1 MTDNPFSEP
10 DDSDRTIIRPAPGGK
25 KPAAPGASPFGA
37 PPAPSPFAA
46 PPAASPFAAP
56 PPPAPGGSPFDAPPQ
71 AYGGQQQYSQPARG
85 PADAPETIAMG
96 GSPLVAAAA
105 PLLQLLARL
114 RNTMSQPDS
123 GDLRERATREI
134 RRFEEVARATQIP
147 MEQLRPAHYALCA
160 SLDDV
165 VLSTPWGS
173 QGAWAARSL
182 VSTFHQEV
190 RSGERFFDV
199 LTQLRQNPGG
209 FLPVLELMYFC
220 LSLGYMGRYR
230 LSPRGP
236 AEIDKIRE
244 DTYSVIRRQRP
255 AGEAGLSPHWT
266 GVTAPYRA
274 KRFSIPVWLVAVI
287 ALGILGLVYGS
298 FLFSLGRQS
307 SAAFEAQVTAPPASM
322 PQIVRAQPVVTPAE
336 PAPVGP
342 TILDRLS
349 GFLSPEIAA
358 GKVSVLGT
366 VNAPII
372 RINNTGLF
380 ASGSAV
386 VEDDDVPLLQKI
398 GSALAKET
406 GTVSVTGYS
415 DNQPI
420 HTLQFP
426 SNFELSTS
434 RAQAAAA
441 IMDQT
446 IGDESRITAKGMGDA
461 DPVADNSTAAG
472 RAQNRRIDIVLN
484 HAISN

>member
-10 DDSDRTIIRPAPGGK
+10 DDSDRTIIRPSPGGK
-25 KPAAPGASPFGA
+25 RPGAAPA
-37 PPAPSPFAA
+37 PV
-46 PPAASPFAAP
+46 PPRAAP
-56 PPPAPGGSPFDAPPQ
+56 PPGPSASPFDSPSAFGAEPPS
-71 AYGGQQQYSQPARG
+71 GGFPGYASGPART
-85 PADAPETIAMG
+85 ASDAPDTIAMG

-114 RNTMSQPDS
+114 RNTLSQPDS
-123 GDLRERATREI
+123 GELRERAVREI
-134 RRFEEVARATQIP
+134 RRFEETARATNIP
-147 MEQLRPAHYALCA
+147 LDQLRPAHYALCA

-165 VLSTPWGS
+165 VLATPWGS
-173 QGAWAARSL
+173 SGAWAQRSL

-199 LTQLRQNPGG
+199 MAQLRQNPGN

-236 AEIDKIRE
+236 AEIDKLRE
-244 DTYSVIRRQRP
+244 DTYAVIRRQRP
-255 AGEAGLSPHWT
+255 MEESALSPHWM
-266 GVTAPYRA
+266 GVKAPYRA
-274 KRFSIPVWLVAVI
+274 KRFSIPIWLTAVV
-287 ALGILGLVYGS
+287 ALGIVAAIYAA
-298 FLFSLGRQS
+298 FLFSLNHAA
-307 SAAFEAQVTAPPASM
+307 SAQFQALIDAPPNTM
-322 PQIVRAQPVVTPAE
+322 PAITRAQPVVAPAE

-372 RINNTGLF
+372 RINNAGLF
-380 ASGSAV
+380 ASGSAQ
-386 VEDDDVPLLQKI
+386 VEADDVPLLQKI
-398 GSALAKET
+398 GTALAKEQGQVT
-406 GTVSVTGYS
+406 VTGYT

-420 HTLQFP
+420 DTVQFP
-426 SNFELSTS
+426 SNLDLSTD

-441 IMDQT
+441 ILDQT
-446 IGDESRITAKGMGDA
+446 IGDESRITAKGLGDA
-461 DPVADNSTAAG
+461 DPVGDNSTPQG
-472 RAQNRRIDIVLN
+472 RAQNRRIEIVLN
-484 HAISN
+484 HAITN

>member
-10 DDSDRTIIRPAPGGK
+10 DDSDRTIIRPSPGGK
-25 KPAAPGASPFGA
+25 RPGAAAPQPVA
-37 PPAPSPFAA
+37 PR
-46 PPAASPFAAP
+46 AAP
-56 PPPAPGGSPFDAPPQ
+56 PPGPSASPFDSPSSFGAEPPSGGFP
-71 AYGGQQQYSQPARG
+71 AYSSGPAR
-85 PADAPETIAMG
+85 AASDAPDTIAMG

-114 RNTMSQPDS
+114 RNTLSQPDS
-123 GDLRERATREI
+123 GELRERAVREI
-134 RRFEEVARATQIP
+134 RRFEETARAQSIP
-147 MEQLRPAHYALCA
+147 MDQLRPAHYALCA

-165 VLSTPWGS
+165 VLATPWGS
-173 QGAWAARSL
+173 SGAWAQRSL

-199 LTQLRQNPGG
+199 MAQLRQNPGS

-236 AEIDKIRE
+236 AEIDKLRE
-244 DTYSVIRRQRP
+244 DTYAVIRRQRP
-255 AGEAGLSPHWT
+255 MEESALSPHWM
-266 GVTAPYRA
+266 GVKAPYRA
-274 KRFSIPVWLVAVI
+274 KRFSLPIWLTAVV
-287 ALGILGLVYGS
+287 ALGVVAAIYAA
-298 FLFSLGRQS
+298 FLFSLGRAS
-307 SAAFEAQVTAPPASM
+307 SAQFEALVTAPPNSM
-322 PQIVRAQPVVTPAE
+322 PSITRAQPVVAPAE
-336 PAPVGP
+336 PAPAGP

-366 VNAPII
+366 VNAPIV

-380 ASGSAV
+380 ASGSAQ
-386 VEDDDVPLLQKI
+386 VEQGDIGLLQKI
-398 GSALAKET
+398 GTALAKEQ
-406 GTVSVTGYS
+406 GTVTVTGYT

-426 SNFELSTS
+426 SNFDLSTA

-441 IMDQT
+441 ILDQT
-446 IGDESRITAKGMGDA
+446 IGDESRITAKGLGDA
-461 DPVADNSTAAG
+461 DPVGDNATAVG
-472 RAQNRRIDIVLN
+472 RAENRRIEIVLN
-484 HAISN
+484 HAITN

>member
-10 DDSDRTIIRPAPGGK
+10 EDSDRTVIRPMPGGK
-25 KPAAPGASPFGA
+25 KPAAPAASPAFGA
-37 PPAPSPFAA
+37 
-46 PPAASPFAAP
+46 AASPFEAAP
-56 PPPAPGGSPFDAPPQ
+56 KYEAGPAPRQ
-71 AYGGQQQYSQPARG
+71 
-85 PADAPETIAMG
+85 ADAPETIAMG

-114 RNTMSQPDS
+114 RNTLSQPDS
-123 GDLRERATREI
+123 GDLRERATAEI
-134 RRFEEVARATQIP
+134 RRFEETARSRNIS

-165 VLSTPWGS
+165 VLATPWGS
-173 QGAWAARSL
+173 QGAWAQRSL

-199 LTQLRQNPGG
+199 LRQLQQNPGG

-244 DTYSVIRRQRP
+244 DTYTVIRRQLP
-255 AGEAGLSPHWT
+255 AGEAGLSPHWQ
-266 GVTAPYRA
+266 GIAAPYRA
-274 KRFSIPVWLVAVI
+274 RRFAIPLWLAAVVAVGLL
-287 ALGILGLVYGS
+287 ALVYGL

-307 SAAFEAQVTAPPASM
+307 SAAFEALVTAPPAAM
-322 PQIVRAQPVVTPAE
+322 PQIVRAQPVVAPQE
-336 PAPVGP
+336 PAASGP
-342 TILDRLS
+342 TILQRLS

-366 VNAPII
+366 VNAPIV

-380 ASGSAV
+380 GSGAAV
-386 VEDDDVPLLQKI
+386 VEDDDIALLRKI
-398 GSALAKET
+398 GAALGRET
-406 GTVSVTGYS
+406 GSITVTGYS

-426 SNFELSTS
+426 SNFELSTA
-434 RAQAAAA
+434 RAQAAAQ

-446 IGDESRITAKGMGDA
+446 IGDQSRITAKGLGDA
-461 DPVADNSTAAG
+461 DPVASNDTAAG
-472 RAQNRRIDIVLN
+472 RAQNRRIEIVLN
-484 HAISN
+484 HALQD

>member
-10 DDSDRTIIRPAPGGK
+10 DDSDRTIIRPSPGGK
-25 KPAAPGASPFGA
+25 KPGA
-37 PPAPSPFAA
+37 PPPVTPRAA
-46 PPAASPFAAP
+46 PPPGPAASPFDAPSAFGGDPGGAFGGYSAAP
-56 PPPAPGGSPFDAPPQ
+56 S
-71 AYGGQQQYSQPARG
+71 RT
-85 PADAPETIAMG
+85 PADAPDTIAMG
-96 GSPLVAAAA
+96 GSPLVSAAA

-123 GDLRERATREI
+123 GELRERAVREI
-134 RRFEEVARATQIP
+134 RRFEETARAQNIP
-147 MEQLRPAHYALCA
+147 MDQLRPAHYALCA

-165 VLSTPWGS
+165 VLATPWGS
-173 QGAWAARSL
+173 AGAWTARSL

-199 LTQLRQNPGG
+199 MAQLRQNPGN

-236 AEIDKIRE
+236 AEIDKLRE
-244 DTYSVIRRQRP
+244 DTYAVIRRQRP
-255 AGEAGLSPHWT
+255 MEETALSPHWM
-266 GVTAPYRA
+266 GVKAPYRA
-274 KRFSIPVWLVAVI
+274 RRFSIPVWLTAVV
-287 ALGILGLVYGS
+287 ALGVVAAIYAAFV
-298 FLFSLGRQS
+298 FSLGRAS
-307 SAAFEAQVTAPPASM
+307 SAQFEALLAAPPNAM
-322 PQIVRAQPVVTPAE
+322 PAITRAQPVVAPAE

-372 RINNTGLF
+372 RINNAGLF
-380 ASGSAV
+380 ASGSAQ
-386 VEDDDVPLLQKI
+386 VEQDDVPLLQKI
-398 GSALAKET
+398 GTALARET
-406 GTVSVTGYS
+406 GTVTVIGYT

-420 HTLQFP
+420 DTLQFP
-426 SNFELSTS
+426 SNFDLSNA

-441 IMDQT
+441 ILDQT
-446 IGDESRITAKGMGDA
+446 IGDESRITAKGLGDA
-461 DPVADNSTAAG
+461 DPVGDNSTAAG
-472 RAQNRRIDIVLN
+472 RAENRRIEIVLN
-484 HAISN
+484 HAITN

>member
-10 DDSDRTIIRPAPGGK
+10 EDSDRTIIRPMPGGRR
-25 KPAAPGASPFGA
+25 P
-37 PPAPSPFAA
+37 A
-46 PPAASPFAAP
+46 PPAAPVA
-56 PPPAPGGSPFDAPPQ
+56 SPFDAI
-71 AYGGQQQYSQPARG
+71 QQPVPAQSNTDVGWVFTHPTAG
-85 PADAPETIAMG
+85 PLI
-96 GSPLVAAAA
+96 AAAA

-123 GDLRERATREI
+123 GELRERAVREV
-134 RRFEEVARATQIP
+134 RRFEEVSRAQNIP

-165 VLSTPWGS
+165 VLATPWGS
-173 QGAWAARSL
+173 QGAWAARSM

-199 LTQLRQNPGG
+199 LAQLRQNPGN

-236 AEIDKIRE
+236 AEIDKLRE
-244 DTYSVIRRQRP
+244 DTYAVIRRQRP
-255 AGEAGLSPHWT
+255 AGEAALSPHWQ
-266 GVTAPYRA
+266 GVDAPYRA
-274 KRFSIPVWLVAVI
+274 KRFSVPVWLSGVV
-287 ALGILGLVYGS
+287 ALGALGLIFGTC
-298 FLFSLGRQS
+298 LFSLAQKS
-307 SAAFEAQVTAPPASM
+307 DAQFQAAVTAPPATM
-322 PQIVRAQPVVTPAE
+322 PNIVRAQSVVAPAE
-336 PAPVGP
+336 PAPSGP
-342 TILDRLS
+342 TILDRLN

-366 VNAPII
+366 VSTPIV
-372 RINNTGLF
+372 RINNQGLF
-380 ASGSAV
+380 GSGSAV

-398 GSALAKET
+398 GTALGRET
-406 GTVSVTGYS
+406 GTVVVTGYS

-426 SNFELSTS
+426 SNFELSTA

-446 IGDESRITAKGMGDA
+446 IGDESRISAKGMGDA
-461 DPVADNSTAAG
+461 QPVASNDTAAG
-472 RAQNRRIDIVLN
+472 RAQNRRIEIVLN
-484 HAISN
+484 HAIQN

>member
-1 MTDNPFSEP
+1 MTDNPFAEP
-10 DDSDRTIIRPAPGGK
+10 DDSDRTIIRPMPGGK
-25 KPAAPGASPFGA
+25 KPVA
-37 PPAPSPFAA
+37 
-46 PPAASPFAAP
+46 PAA
-56 PPPAPGGSPFDAPPQ
+56 PAPGSSPFDAPPQ
-71 AYGGQQQYSQPARG
+71 QNYASPQNYAPQPSFRG
-85 PADAPETIAMG
+85 PSDAPDTIAMG

-114 RNTMSQPDS
+114 RNTMSQPDA
-123 GDLRERATREI
+123 GDLRDRATREI
-134 RRFEEVARATQIP
+134 KRFEETARARQIP

-165 VLSTPWGS
+165 VLATPWGS

-199 LTQLRQNPGG
+199 LRQLQQNPGG
-209 FLPVLELMYFC
+209 YLPVLELMYFC

-255 AGEAGLSPHWT
+255 EGETGLSPHWQ

-274 KRFSIPVWLVAVI
+274 KRFSIPVWVVAVV
-287 ALGILGLVYGS
+287 ALGVLALVYSS
-298 FLFSLGRQS
+298 FLFSLGHSS
-307 SAAFEAQVTAPPASM
+307 SAQFEALVTAPPAAM
-322 PQIVRAQPVVTPAE
+322 PQIVRAAPVVAPVE
-336 PAPVGP
+336 PAPAGP
-342 TILDRLS
+342 TILDRLK

-358 GKVSVLGT
+358 GKVSILGT
-366 VNAPII
+366 VSAPII

-386 VEDDDVPLLQKI
+386 VEDDDVPLLQRI
-398 GSALAKET
+398 GQALSHEK
-406 GTVSVTGYS
+406 GSVVVTGYS

-426 SNFELSTS
+426 SNFELSTA

-441 IMDQT
+441 IIDQS
-446 IGDESRITAKGMGDA
+446 IGDESRLSAKGMGDA
-461 DPVADNSTAAG
+461 DPIASNDTADG
-472 RAQNRRIDIVLN
+472 RAQNRRVDITMTTPIVN
-484 HAISN
+484 Y

>member
-10 DDSDRTIIRPAPGGK
+10 DDSDRTIIRPMPGGK
-25 KPAAPGASPFGA
+25 KPVAAG
-37 PPAPSPFAA
+37 
-46 PPAASPFAAP
+46 P
-56 PPPAPGGSPFDAPPQ
+56 PPSASPFDAAP
-71 AYGGQQQYSQPARG
+71 AQQQYAPQQYAPAAPG
-85 PADAPETIAMG
+85 PSDAPDVLAMG

-134 RRFEEVARATQIP
+134 KRFEDTARARQIP
-147 MEQLRPAHYALCA
+147 MDQLRPAHYALCA

-165 VLSTPWGS
+165 VLATPWGS
-173 QGAWAARSL
+173 QGAWAQRSL

-199 LTQLRQNPGG
+199 LSQLRQNPGG

-244 DTYSVIRRQRP
+244 DTYAVIRRQRP
-255 AGEAGLSPHWT
+255 AGEAGLSPHWQ
-266 GVTAPYRA
+266 GVAAPYRA
-274 KRFSIPVWLVAVI
+274 KRFSVPLWVAAVA
-287 ALGILGLVYGS
+287 ALGVLALAYGA
-298 FLFSLGRQS
+298 FVFSLGRHS
-307 SAAFEAQVTAPPASM
+307 SEAFETAVTAAPAAM
-322 PQIVRAQPVVTPAE
+322 PEIVRAQPVVAPAE
-336 PAPVGP
+336 PQPAGP
-342 TILDRLS
+342 TILDRLR

-366 VNAPII
+366 INAPIV

-380 ASGSAV
+380 GSGSAV
-386 VEDDDVPLLQKI
+386 VESDDIPLLQKI
-398 GSALAKET
+398 GTALGRET
-406 GTVSVTGYS
+406 GTVVVTGYS

-426 SNFELSTS
+426 SNFELSTA

-446 IGDESRITAKGMGDA
+446 IGDQSRITAKGMGDA
-461 DPVADNSTAAG
+461 DPIADNATAAG
-472 RAQNRRIDIVLN
+472 RGQNRRVDIVLN
-484 HAISN
+484 HSVQN

>member
-10 DDSDRTIIRPAPGGK
+10 EDSDRTIIRPMPGGK
-25 KPAAPGASPFGA
+25 KPAAP
-37 PPAPSPFAA
+37 
-46 PPAASPFAAP
+46 AAP
-56 PPPAPGGSPFDAPPQ
+56 PPGPSPFDAPAAPYAAQ
-71 AYGGQQQYSQPARG
+71 QPAAPQYAPQ
-85 PADAPETIAMG
+85 PAPRAASDAPETIGMG
-96 GSPLVAAAA
+96 GSPLIAAAG

-114 RNTMSQPDS
+114 RNTLSAPDA

-134 RRFEEVARATQIP
+134 RRFEEVARAQNIP

-165 VLSTPWGS
+165 VLATPWGS
-173 QGAWAARSL
+173 QGAWATRSM

-199 LTQLRQNPGG
+199 LTQLRQNPGN

-236 AEIDKIRE
+236 AEIDKLRE
-244 DTYSVIRRQRP
+244 DTYEVIRRLSP
-255 AGEAGLSPHWT
+255 AGEAALSPHWQ
-266 GVTAPYRA
+266 GVAAPYRA
-274 KRFSIPVWLVAVI
+274 KRFSVPVWLAGVV
-287 ALGILGLVYGS
+287 ALGVLGGLYGV

-307 SAAFEAQVTAPPASM
+307 DAQFEAAVTAPPAAL
-322 PQIVRAQPVVTPAE
+322 PTIVRAQPVVAPIE
-336 PAPVGP
+336 PVAPGP
-342 TILDRLS
+342 TILDRIS

-366 VNAPII
+366 VNEPIV
-372 RINNTGLF
+372 RINNKGLF
-380 ASGSAV
+380 GSGSAV

-398 GSALAKET
+398 GTALGRET
-406 GTVSVTGYS
+406 GTVVVTGYT

-426 SNFELSTS
+426 SNFELSNA
-434 RAQAAAA
+434 RAQAAAS

-446 IGDESRITAKGMGDA
+446 IGDQSRITANGMGDA
-461 DPVADNSTAAG
+461 DPVAANNTADG
-472 RAQNRRIDIVLN
+472 RAQNRRIEIVLN
-484 HAISN
+484 HAIQN

>member
-1 MTDNPFSEP
+1 MSDNPFSEP
-10 DDSDRTIIRPAPGGK
+10 EDSDRTIIRPMPGGK
-25 KPAAPGASPFGA
+25 RPAAP
-37 PPAPSPFAA
+37 
-46 PPAASPFAAP
+46 AAP
-56 PPPAPGGSPFDAPPQ
+56 PPSDSPFDAPSSGSSPFDAPPP
-71 AYGGQQQYSQPARG
+71 AAGGYAAQSQSQSYTAAPRG
-85 PADAPETIAMG
+85 PSDAPDTIAMG
-96 GSPLVAAAA
+96 GSALVTAAA

-134 RRFEEVARATQIP
+134 KRFEETARARDVP

-165 VLSTPWGS
+165 VLATPWGS
-173 QGAWAARSL
+173 QGAWAQRSL

-199 LTQLRQNPGG
+199 LGQLRQNPGN

-236 AEIDKIRE
+236 AEIDKLRE
-244 DTYSVIRRQRP
+244 DTYAVIRRQQP
-255 AGEAGLSPHWT
+255 LSEAGLSPHWQ
-266 GVTAPYRA
+266 GSTAPYRA
-274 KRFSIPVWLVAVI
+274 RRFSVPIWVTAVV
-287 ALGILGLVYGS
+287 ALGALALVYAL
-298 FLFSLGRQS
+298 FEFSLGKQS
-307 SAAFEAQVTAPPASM
+307 SQQFEALVTAPLATM
-322 PQIVRAQPVVTPAE
+322 PNLVRAAPVVAPAE
-336 PAPVGP
+336 PAPDGP
-342 TILDRLS
+342 TILDRLR

-372 RINNTGLF
+372 RINNIGLF
-380 ASGSAV
+380 GSGSAV
-386 VEDDDVPLLQKI
+386 VEQGDVPLLQKI
-398 GSALAKET
+398 GEALAKET
-406 GTVSVTGYS
+406 GTVAVTGYS

-446 IGDESRITAKGMGDA
+446 IGDQSRLTAKGMGDA
-461 DPVADNSTAAG
+461 NPVASNATAAG
-472 RAQNRRIDIVLN
+472 RGENRRIEIVLN
-484 HAISN
+484 HAVQG

>member
-1 MTDNPFSEP
+1 MTTDNPFSEP
-10 DDSDRTIIRPAPGGK
+10 DDSDRTIIRPMPGGR
-25 KPAAPGASPFGA
+25 KPVPPPPPGAFA
-37 PPAPSPFAA
+37 PTPEPAFAA
-46 PPAASPFAAP
+46 PVA
-56 PPPAPGGSPFDAPPQ
+56 PAP
-71 AYGGQQQYSQPARG
+71 RG
-85 PADAPETIAMG
+85 PADAPEVIAMG
-96 GSPLVAAAA
+96 GSALVAAAG

-114 RNTMSQPDS
+114 RNTLSQPDS
-123 GDLRERATREI
+123 GDLRERAVREI
-134 RRFEEVARATQIP
+134 RRFEEVSRSQQIP
-147 MEQLRPAHYALCA
+147 MDQLRPAHYALCA

-165 VLSTPWGS
+165 VLATPWGS
-173 QGAWAARSL
+173 QGAWAQRSL

-244 DTYSVIRRQRP
+244 DTYAVISRQRP
-255 AGEAGLSPHWT
+255 AAEPGLSPHWQ

-274 KRFSIPVWLVAVI
+274 KRFAIPVWVAAVV
-287 ALGILGLVYGS
+287 ALGILGAVYAS
-298 FLFSLGRQS
+298 FLFSLGHES
-307 SAAFEAQVTAPPASM
+307 SAQFQALVTAPPASM
-322 PQIVRAQPVVTPAE
+322 PVIQRAAPVVAPAE
-336 PAPVGP
+336 PAPAGP

-366 VNAPII
+366 VDAPII
-372 RINNTGLF
+372 RINNAGLF

-398 GSALAKET
+398 GTALGRET
-406 GTVSVTGYS
+406 GTVVVTGYT

-420 HTLQFP
+420 DTLQFP
-426 SNFELSTS
+426 SNFELSQA

-441 IMDQT
+441 ILDQT

-461 DPVADNSTAAG
+461 DPVADNGTASG
-472 RAQNRRIDIVLN
+472 RAQNRRIEIVLN
-484 HAISN
+484 HSVS

>member
-10 DDSDRTIIRPAPGGK
+10 DDSDRTIIRPMPGGK
-25 KPAAPGASPFGA
+25 RPVAP
-37 PPAPSPFAA
+37 
-46 PPAASPFAAP
+46 AAP
-56 PPPAPGGSPFDAPPQ
+56 PPSLFDAP
-71 AYGGQQQYSQPARG
+71 AQQYAPQPAAAQ
-85 PADAPETIAMG
+85 PAARSASDALETIGMG
-96 GSPLVAAAA
+96 GSPLLSAAG

-123 GDLRERATREI
+123 GDLRERAVREV
-134 RRFEEVARATQIP
+134 RRFEETARAQNIP

-165 VLSTPWGS
+165 VLATPWGS
-173 QGAWAARSL
+173 QGAWAARSM

-199 LTQLRQNPGG
+199 LTQLRQNPGN

-236 AEIDKIRE
+236 AEIDKLRE
-244 DTYSVIRRQRP
+244 DTYAVIRRQQP
-255 AGEAGLSPHWT
+255 AGEAALSPHWQ
-266 GVTAPYRA
+266 GVDAPYRA
-274 KRFSIPVWLVAVI
+274 KRFAVPVWLTAIV
-287 ALGILGLVYGS
+287 ALGILGLVYGM
-298 FLFSLGRQS
+298 FLFSLSRTSDAQFQ
-307 SAAFEAQVTAPPASM
+307 AAVTAPPAAMSD
-322 PQIVRAQPVVTPAE
+322 IVRAQPVVAPAE
-336 PAPVGP
+336 PAPSGP
-342 TILDRLS
+342 TILDRIS

-366 VNAPII
+366 VNTPVV
-372 RINNTGLF
+372 RINNQGLF
-380 ASGSAV
+380 GSGSAV

-398 GSALAKET
+398 GTALGRET
-406 GTVSVTGYS
+406 GTVVVTGYS

-426 SNFELSTS
+426 SNFELSTA

-446 IGDESRITAKGMGDA
+446 IGDQSRMSAKGMGDA
-461 DPVADNSTAAG
+461 QPVASNGTAAG
-472 RAQNRRIDIVLN
+472 RAQNRRIEIVLN
-484 HAISN
+484 HAIQN

>member
-25 KPAAPGASPFGA
+25 RP
-37 PPAPSPFAA
+37 
-46 PPAASPFAAP
+46 AP
-56 PPPAPGGSPFDAPPQ
+56 PPQTPPPVFDAAPAYAPQ
-71 AYGGQQQYSQPARG
+71 AAPRG
-85 PADAPETIAMG
+85 PSDAPEMLTMG

-134 RRFEEVARATQIP
+134 RRFEEVARAQQIP
-147 MEQLRPAHYALCA
+147 LEQLRPAHYALCA

-165 VLSTPWGS
+165 VLATPWGS
-173 QGAWAARSL
+173 QGAWAQRSL

-199 LTQLRQNPGG
+199 LTQLRQNPGS

-236 AEIDKIRE
+236 AEIDKLRE
-244 DTYSVIRRQRP
+244 DTYAVIRRQRP
-255 AGEAGLSPHWT
+255 AGETALSPHWQ
-266 GVTAPYRA
+266 GIAAPYRA
-274 KRFSIPVWLVAVI
+274 RRLSVPVWFAAVV
-287 ALGILGLVYGS
+287 ALGILAVIYAS
-298 FLFSLGRQS
+298 FLFSLGRAS
-307 SAAFEAQVTAPPASM
+307 SAQFEALVTAPPASM
-322 PQIVRAQPVVTPAE
+322 PALVRAQPVV
-336 PAPVGP
+336 APVQAPPAGP

-366 VNAPII
+366 INTPIV

-380 ASGSAV
+380 GSGSAV

-398 GSALAKET
+398 GTALGRET
-406 GTVSVTGYS
+406 GTVVVTGYS

-426 SNFELSTS
+426 SNFELSTA

-446 IGDESRITAKGMGDA
+446 IGDQSRITARGMGDA
-461 DPVADNSTAAG
+461 DPVASNATADG
-472 RAQNRRIDIVLN
+472 RAQNRRIEIVLN
-484 HAISN
+484 HALQN

>member
-1 MTDNPFSEP
+1 MTTDNPFSEP
-10 DDSDRTIIRPAPGGK
+10 DDSDRTIIRPLPGGR
-25 KPAAPGASPFGA
+25 KPASAAPAPASPFPDVTPFPAAA
-37 PPAPSPFAA
+37 PAQTYAPAP
-46 PPAASPFAAP
+46 
-56 PPPAPGGSPFDAPPQ
+56 
-71 AYGGQQQYSQPARG
+71 G

-114 RNTMSQPDS
+114 RNTLSQPDS

-134 RRFEEVARATQIP
+134 RRFEEVSRAQNIA

-165 VLSTPWGS
+165 VLATPWGS
-173 QGAWAARSL
+173 QGAWAQRSL
-182 VSTFHQEV
+182 VSTFHGEV

-209 FLPVLELMYFC
+209 FLLVLELMYYC

-244 DTYSVIRRQRP
+244 DTYAVIARQRP
-255 AGEAGLSPHWT
+255 AAEAGLSPHWV
-266 GVTAPYRA
+266 GVAAPYRA
-274 KRFSIPVWLVAVI
+274 KRFSIPVWVVAVV
-287 ALGILGLVYGS
+287 ALGVLGAVYAA
-298 FLFSLGRQS
+298 FLFSLGRS
-307 SAAFEAQVTAPPASM
+307 SSQQFEALVTAPPAAM
-322 PQIVRAQPVVTPAE
+322 PAIQRAAPVVAPVE
-336 PAPVGP
+336 PAPAGP

-366 VNAPII
+366 IDAPII
-372 RINNTGLF
+372 RINNSGLF

-398 GSALAKET
+398 GTALARET
-406 GTVSVTGYS
+406 GTVVVTGYT
-415 DNQPI
+415 DDQPI

-426 SNFELSTS
+426 SNFELSQD

-441 IMDQT
+441 ILDQT

-461 DPVADNSTAAG
+461 DPVADNGTAAG
-472 RAQNRRIDIVLN
+472 RAQNRRIEIVLN
-484 HAISN
+484 HSVS

>member
-10 DDSDRTIIRPAPGGK
+10 DDADRTIIRPSPGGRR
-25 KPAAPGASPFGA
+25 PGTPPPATPGAAPFGGGASPFDSPFSTGA
-37 PPAPSPFAA
+37 PTGYSEGAPS
-46 PPAASPFAAP
+46 
-56 PPPAPGGSPFDAPPQ
+56 G
-71 AYGGQQQYSQPARG
+71 YSGAQSRP
-85 PADAPETIAMG
+85 PADAPDTISMG

-114 RNTMSQPDS
+114 RNTMTQPES
-123 GDLRERATREI
+123 GELRERAVREI
-134 RRFEEVARATQIP
+134 RRFEEAGRARNIP
-147 MEQLRPAHYALCA
+147 LDQLRPAHYALCA

-165 VLSTPWGS
+165 VLATPWGS
-173 QGAWAARSL
+173 TGAWAQRSL

-199 LTQLRQNPGG
+199 MAQLRQNPGT

-236 AEIDKIRE
+236 AEIDKLRE
-244 DTYSVIRRQRP
+244 DTYAVIRRQRP
-255 AGEAGLSPHWT
+255 ATESGLSPHWM
-266 GVTAPYRA
+266 GVKAPYRA
-274 KRFSIPVWLVAVI
+274 RTFSIPFWLTAVA
-287 ALGILGLVYGS
+287 ALAVVAALFGV
-298 FLFSLGRQS
+298 FLLSLGRAS
-307 SAAFEAQVTAPPASM
+307 STQFEALVTAPPNSM
-322 PQIVRAQPVVTPAE
+322 PAITRAQPVVAPAE

-372 RINNTGLF
+372 RINNAGLF
-380 ASGSAV
+380 ASGSAQ
-386 VEDDDVPLLQKI
+386 VEQDDVPLLQKI
-398 GSALAKET
+398 GTALARET
-406 GTVSVTGYS
+406 GAVTVIGYT

-420 HTLQFP
+420 ATLQFP
-426 SNFELSTS
+426 SNFDLSNA

-441 IMDQT
+441 ILDQT
-446 IGDESRITAKGMGDA
+446 IGDESRITAKGLGDA
-461 DPVADNSTAAG
+461 DPVGDNTTAAG
-472 RAQNRRIDIVLN
+472 RAQNRRIEIVMN
-484 HAISN
+484 HAITNY

>member
-25 KPAAPGASPFGA
+25 RP
-37 PPAPSPFAA
+37 
-46 PPAASPFAAP
+46 AP
-56 PPPAPGGSPFDAPPQ
+56 PPQTPPPAVFDAAPAYAPQPAPRGPSDAPDTL
-71 AYGGQQQYSQPARG
+71 S
-85 PADAPETIAMG
+85 MG

-134 RRFEEVARATQIP
+134 RRFEEVARAQQIP
-147 MEQLRPAHYALCA
+147 LEQLRPAHYALCA

-165 VLSTPWGS
+165 VLATPWGS
-173 QGAWAARSL
+173 QGAWAQRSL

-199 LTQLRQNPGG
+199 LTQLRQNPGN

-236 AEIDKIRE
+236 AEIDKLRE
-244 DTYSVIRRQRP
+244 DTYAVIRRQRP
-255 AGEAGLSPHWT
+255 AGESALSPHWQ
-266 GVTAPYRA
+266 GITAPYRA
-274 KRFSIPVWLVAVI
+274 KQLSIPVWFAAVAAI
-287 ALGILGLVYGS
+287 GILAIIYAS
-298 FLFSLGRQS
+298 FLFSLGRAS
-307 SAAFEAQVTAPPASM
+307 SAQFEALVTAPPASM
-322 PQIVRAQPVVTPAE
+322 PPLVRAQPVV
-336 PAPVGP
+336 APVQAPPAGP

-366 VNAPII
+366 INTPIV
-372 RINNTGLF
+372 RINNAGLF
-380 ASGSAV
+380 GSGSAV

-398 GSALAKET
+398 GTALGRET
-406 GTVSVTGYS
+406 GTVVVTGYS

-426 SNFELSTS
+426 SNFELSTT

-446 IGDESRITAKGMGDA
+446 IGDQSRITARGMGDA
-461 DPVADNSTAAG
+461 DPVASNATADG
-472 RAQNRRIDIVLN
+472 RAQNRRIEIVLN
-484 HAISN
+484 HAIQN

>member
-1 MTDNPFSEP
+1 MTTDNPFSEP
-10 DDSDRTIIRPAPGGK
+10 DDSDRTIIRPMPGGR
-25 KPAAPGASPFGA
+25 KPVPPQQQPSSFAPTPEPAFAAAPA
-37 PPAPSPFAA
+37 P
-46 PPAASPFAAP
+46 
-56 PPPAPGGSPFDAPPQ
+56 
-71 AYGGQQQYSQPARG
+71 RG
-85 PADAPETIAMG
+85 PADAPEVIAMG
-96 GSPLVAAAA
+96 GSALVAAAA

-114 RNTMSQPDS
+114 RNTLSQPDS
-123 GDLRERATREI
+123 GDLRERAVREI
-134 RRFEEVARATQIP
+134 RRFEEVARSQQIP
-147 MEQLRPAHYALCA
+147 MDQLRPAHYALCA

-165 VLSTPWGS
+165 VLATPWGS
-173 QGAWAARSL
+173 QGAWAQRSL

-244 DTYSVIRRQRP
+244 DTYAVISRQRP
-255 AGEAGLSPHWT
+255 AAEPGLSPHWQ
-266 GVTAPYRA
+266 GVVAPYRA
-274 KRFSIPVWLVAVI
+274 KRFALPVWVAAVV
-287 ALGILGLVYGS
+287 ALGVLGAVYAS
-298 FLFSLGRQS
+298 FLFSLGHES
-307 SAAFEAQVTAPPASM
+307 SAQFQALVTAPPASM
-322 PQIVRAQPVVTPAE
+322 PAIQRAAPVVAPAE
-336 PAPVGP
+336 PVPAGP

-366 VNAPII
+366 VDAPII
-372 RINNTGLF
+372 RINNAGLF

-398 GSALAKET
+398 GTALGRET
-406 GTVSVTGYS
+406 GTVVVTGYT

-420 HTLQFP
+420 DTLQFP
-426 SNFELSTS
+426 SNFELSQA

-441 IMDQT
+441 ILDQT

-461 DPVADNSTAAG
+461 DPVADNGTAAG
-472 RAQNRRIDIVLN
+472 RAQNRRIEIVLN
-484 HAISN
+484 HSVS